1 MTGTRGT
8 QERPL
13 RFGVQLTGA
22 DSRDAWI
29 EKAKRAESLG
39 YSVVTIVDHIGE
51 QLAPIPA
58 LTAIAMS
65 TASIRLGTMVLAND
79 WRNPLL
85 VAREA
90 ATLDWLSSGR
100 FELGIGAGWLTT
112 DYEQLGI
119 PYDRPG
125 VRVER
130 MAEALELIRDL
141 LSGKRIT
148 HTGPHYRL
156 TNASCFPLP
165 IQKPHPP
172 LVVGGGS
179 RRILTLAGRL
189 ADVINVH
196 TNLGAEHVVGD
207 QSKAD
212 ISTEA
217 ARRRFEWVRE
227 GAASRLQEIE
237 LGLRIFIAS
246 VTDRPESAAADLG
259 RRWQLGAAELLESPY
274 ALVGSLDHMIE
285 GIMKRRQEFGATYF
299 TWNEPEMERMAPV
312 VRRLAA

>member
-1 MTGTRGT
+1 VAGNSK
-8 QERPL
+8 ERPF
-13 RFGVQLTGA
+13 RFGLQLTGA
-22 DSRDAWI
+22 DSREAWI
-29 EKAKRAESLG
+29 DKARRAESLG
-39 YSVVTIVDHIGE
+39 YSVVTIVDHMGD

-58 LTAIAMS
+58 LAAIAMS
-65 TASIRLGTMVLAND
+65 TASIRIGTMVLAND

-90 ATLDWLSSGR
+90 ATLDWLSDGR
-100 FELGIGAGWLTT
+100 LELGIGAGWLTT
-112 DYEQLGI
+112 DYEQLGL

-130 MAEALELIRDL
+130 MAEALKLIRDL
-141 LSGKRIT
+141 LSGERIT

-156 TNASCFPLP
+156 TNASCFPRP
-165 IQKPHPP
+165 VQKPHPP

-179 RRILTLAGRL
+179 RRLLTLAGQL
-189 ADVINVH
+189 ADVVNVH

-212 ISTEA
+212 ISAEA
-217 ARRRFEWVRE
+217 AGRRFGWVKA
-227 GAASRLQEIE
+227 GAGSRLQQIE
-237 LGLRIFIAS
+237 LGLRIFAVS
-246 VTDRPESAAADLG
+246 VTDRRESAGAELG
-259 RRWQLGAAELLESPY
+259 RRWALGSAELLESPY
-274 ALVGSLDHMIE
+274 ALIGSLDQITE
-285 GIMKRRQEFGATYF
+285 ELVKRRQEFGATYF